1 MHDDLYKMAGKVVIP
16 EEKREELNQHI
27 LQILYRGGIRKTEQ
41 VELAGKKVT
50 VVGLP
55 VPDQQG
61 IIRFD
66 YSIFEKKERK
76 TATYN
81 TNTGELITP
90 DRGYQEF
97 GLVMNL
103 IMTMQEAYSKG
114 QCYFMFEDK
123 PCSVD
128 GYVALIKGM
137 LGIDLDFSHRA
148 KMWDMLLFLK
158 NLEEYE
164 NVTAQMIWDTFS
176 FDLCPFIPEQ
186 FLAVYEIDSKEI
198 PTPEKPFCGEK
209 SELKDVPI
217 GKLKYYTYQ
226 MIGHLVEEGQE
237 EGLKLFLR
245 KLLDA
250 DLSGRKALTGDVL
263 YGTIAEVSLYVLPSV
278 IVQAYGAA
286 VNQDFW
292 NIWKDL
298 GIKGYSK
305 IIARQREGR
314 DTVDEKDRWILP
326 FYKSIQ
332 RKNEDEFIE
341 FWEDEMLHFSED
353 MKKCL
358 SDWEQRFQRIH
369 VKETFDIENFLAQIV
384 VDLEKDWEC
393 RLVDKAFITE
403 FIEHKNED
411 SYKKALLLYREFMDE
426 DTAYFPEL
434 TKKQAIRW
442 IIRDNRYKFDFTAMS
457 AFQSLLINHKRRF
470 QIFGF

>member
-1 MHDDLYKMAGKVVIP
+1 M
-16 EEKREELNQHI
+16 
-27 LQILYRGGIRKTEQ
+27 
-41 VELAGKKVT
+41 
-50 VVGLP
+50 
-55 VPDQQG
+55 
-61 IIRFD
+61 
-66 YSIFEKKERK
+66 
-76 TATYN
+76 
-81 TNTGELITP
+81 
-90 DRGYQEF
+90 
-97 GLVMNL
+97 
-103 IMTMQEAYSKG
+103 
-114 QCYFMFEDK
+114 
-123 PCSVD
+123 
-128 GYVALIKGM
+128 
-137 LGIDLDFSHRA
+137 
-148 KMWDMLLFLK
+148 
-158 NLEEYE
+158 
-164 NVTAQMIWDTFS
+164 
-176 FDLCPFIPEQ
+176 
-186 FLAVYEIDSKEI
+186 
-198 PTPEKPFCGEK
+198 
-209 SELKDVPI
+209 
-217 GKLKYYTYQ
+217 
-226 MIGHLVEEGQE
+226 
-237 EGLKLFLR
+237 KLFLR

-341 FWEDEMLHFSED
+341 FWKDEMLHFSED